1 MRKNSEGE
9 HTSVDKIQLHNIDP
23 SLRLRSVDCPSAA
36 SQWVL
41 EDEDDETYR
50 TPMLRDF
57 QMEYVSEAVSA
68 TSASPAIPN
77 AAAPRTYICYVL
89 SIRPSSKRS
98 ILIPTAASRA
108 V

>member
-36 SQWVL
+36 SQYVL
-41 EDEDDETYR
+41 EDDETYR

-57 QMEYVSEAVSA
+57 QMEYVSEAVNA

-77 AAAPRTYICYVL
+77 AAAPRTYVRG
-89 SIRPSSKRS
+89 IRIRSGTKRS
-98 ILIPTAASRA
+98 IL
-108 V
+108 